1 MLKLSHDVT
10 WDVCPKSYD
19 LCVKEVSIEPSTKMP
34 WLCTACCRVPWKEW
48 YKNCPGPG
56 LVNTS
61 HDSFNKNP
69 EVVDILRVGWGY
81 VQSMINFGD
90 INSLQS
96 TIVISNPMLVSM
108 DTSSSMYCLN
118 YLNELQN
125 NIVTYNTVL
134 ILVDTSNSQSSHI
147 SLLV

>member
-1 MLKLSHDVT
+1 
-10 WDVCPKSYD
+10 
-19 LCVKEVSIEPSTKMP
+19 
-34 WLCTACCRVPWKEW
+34 
-48 YKNCPGPG
+48 
-56 LVNTS
+56 
-61 HDSFNKNP
+61 
-69 EVVDILRVGWGY
+69 
-81 VQSMINFGD
+81 MINFGD
-90 INSLQS
+90 INLLQS